1 LLLTALEQQAR
12 EQWHFYALRDNKTKP
27 MQFYTLRRSQRP
39 SNTRGCSKSKGI
51 EKRKIGVGAVN
62 TPNRNSMVAVQRWK
76 WPRMIC
82 RVIAVLFLFTLEVV
96 VAKSAEGEEAA
107 SLQAQKDALFQQ
119 MLSDPSN
126 LDVTFAYADVS
137 ARLGDYEAAVS
148 ALERMLLFN
157 PDLPRVQLELGALYY
172 RMGSYD
178 LARSYFERA
187 AAANP
192 PTEVRARVDQYLA
205 DIEKAESRHH
215 VSGYVFSGVQY
226 QTDANV
232 AGSSLILSPIGPVL
246 LGNQFT
252 KQASGSIFG
261 SASAVYSYDL
271 ETQSRD
277 TLDVTGATYL
287 NHYFNS
293 LVSRLDLALL
303 EVTAGPRFNFP
314 NGGLIGDK
322 PASFRPYAIFD
333 QVGLGWDQYFVAGGF
348 GLEYGEVVW
357 NDLALKGVFEFREKS
372 FTNAPTRPLSTG
384 LNGSDKLVSLQAAKP
399 VTANSVVNLE
409 FDYLDQSTQL
419 GFFTNMSYAVSG
431 AYRIRYDAPFGV
443 TQYAWESSAFI
454 GRLWSNYAA
463 PDPCCVTGTP
473 FDPATDST
481 VVTFSSQLTQRW
493 RFGLTQTWE
502 VLPNIAIVLQVE
514 RDIISSN
521 LPLYAYNN
529 TSVLIGPQIR
539 F

>member
-1 LLLTALEQQAR
+1 LSR
-12 EQWHFYALRDNKTKP
+12 
-27 MQFYTLRRSQRP
+27 
-39 SNTRGCSKSKGI
+39 I
-51 EKRKIGVGAVN
+51 
-62 TPNRNSMVAVQRWK
+62 
-76 WPRMIC
+76 IC
-82 RVIAVLFLFTLEVV
+82 CIIAVLLFSAPAGA
-96 VAKSAEGEEAA
+96 VAQRAQGEEAT

-119 MLSDPSN
+119 MLGDPGN
-126 LDVTFAYADVS
+126 LDATFAYADVS

-157 PDLPRVQLELGALYY
+157 PDLPRVQLELGALYF

-192 PTEVRARVDQYLA
+192 PSEVRARVDRYLA

-215 VSGYVFSGVQY
+215 LSGYVFSGIQY

-261 SASAVYSYDL
+261 SGSAVYSYDL
-271 ETQSRD
+271 ETQSHD
-277 TLDVTGATYL
+277 TLDITGTSYL

-293 LVSRLDLALL
+293 LVSRLDLALI
-303 EVTAGPRFNFP
+303 EATAGPRFNFP
-314 NGGLIGDK
+314 NGALVGDQ
-322 PASFRPYAIFD
+322 PASFRPYGIFD
-333 QVGLGWDQYFVAGGF
+333 EVGLGWDQYFVAGGF
-348 GLEYGEVVW
+348 GLEYDQIVW
-357 NDLALKGVFEFREKS
+357 DDLALKGVFEFREKS

-384 LNGSDKLVSLQAAKP
+384 LNGSDKLVSMQATKP
-399 VTANSVVNLE
+399 VTANSTLNLQ

-419 GFFTNMSYAVSG
+419 GFYTNISYAVSG
-431 AYRIRYDAPFGV
+431 SYRIRYDAPFGI
-443 TQYAWESSAFI
+443 TQYPWESSAFL
-454 GRLWSNYAA
+454 GRLWSNYAT
-463 PDPCCVTGTP
+463 PDPCCVTGPIVDFPTG
-473 FDPATDST
+473 
-481 VVTFSSQLTQRW
+481 FSSQLTQRW
-493 RFGLTQTWE
+493 RFGLTQTWQ
-502 VLPNIAIVLQVE
+502 VLANTAIVLQVE

-521 LPLYAYNN
+521 LPLYAYTN